1 MCWDLSELVQAFEEN
16 MIGSE
21 RAKDFK
27 WLASLLLWLIVGTL
41 SAFQSCASSSCVTA
55 HKLKKQMS
63 SGKYAR
69 NTSQDSVFTSKR
81 NSFHFA
87 VNFLATSG
95 RPPMKDPAKLLS
107 MDLSFTNS
115 IPFLNPL
122 RLCLQILHG
131 SKEHSHSLYEISY
144 SLLHTCWYFCWI
156 ITGSWIIMINFLS
169 VFYFSMWSWS
179 WWFTSLKA

>member
-95 RPPMKDPAKLLS
+95 TKALLNCCQWIYLSLIQFLFWIHLDFVFKSCMVVRSTVIHYMKSVTA
-107 MDLSFTNS
+107 FC
-115 IPFLNPL
+115 IPV
-122 RLCLQILHG
+122 G
-131 SKEHSHSLYEISY
+131 ISA
-144 SLLHTCWYFCWI
+144 
-156 ITGSWIIMINFLS
+156 G
-169 VFYFSMWSWS
+169 
-179 WWFTSLKA
+179 